1 MFPWLTNQ
9 FDTAWA
15 VSLEKITLRGS
26 LAVALAF
33 VLALILGH
41 VWIRYFGRRFAEPNR
56 SDSKQLE
63 TLHQHKDRTPT
74 MGGLFVMAAVLVA
87 VLLFADLSNRL
98 VQATLLVMI
107 GMMTIGMVDDLS
119 KMAGRG
125 GISKRAKLLAQVGV
139 AIPVALLL
147 FYYHAGVGAAGEIN
161 AGTSFAANSGETLAI
176 YVPMLADTLP
186 IGWFFIPLAVLV
198 IVGTA
203 NAVNLTDGLDGL
215 AGGCLLSATV
225 AVGTIAY
232 AAGHAEWAAYL
243 AIPGVSGSGEMAVIA
258 TAMVGGILG
267 FLWFN
272 CHPAQVFMGDSG
284 SLPLGAML
292 GTVAVAV
299 RQELVLVFIGGVF
312 VVEALSVI
320 LQIGSYR
327 LRGRRLFLCAPLH
340 HHFQFR
346 GAHESRIVVR
356 FWIASALCAILGVA
370 CLKIRIVDQPTHEVT
385 HSAEISSFQPDLC
398 ASRDS
403 DHKLK

>member
-1 MFPWLTNQ
+1 MLYWFTQQ
-9 FDTAWA
+9 FNASWA

-26 LAVALAF
+26 LSAILAF
-33 VLALILGH
+33 LLALVLGH
-41 VWIRYFGRRFAEPNR
+41 FWIRRFGRRFAEPNR

-63 TLHQHKDRTPT
+63 TLHRHKDRTPT

-87 VLLFADLSNRL
+87 ILLFASLNNQL
-98 VQATLLVMI
+98 ILATILTAVGMTVI
-107 GMMTIGMVDDLS
+107 GVVDDLS
-119 KMAGRG
+119 KMTGRG
-125 GISKRAKLLAQVGV
+125 GLSRRAKLLAQIGV
-139 AIPVALLL
+139 ALPVALIL
-147 FYYHAGVGAAGEIN
+147 YHYHATANV
-161 AGTSFAANSGETLAI
+161 AANHETLSI

-198 IVGTA
+198 IVGTS

-215 AGGCLLSATV
+215 AGGCLLCATA

-232 AAGHAEWAAYL
+232 AAGHAAWAAYL
-243 AIPGVSGSGEMAVIA
+243 DIPAVPGSGEMAIL
-258 TAMVGGILG
+258 TAAMLGGILG

-272 CHPAQVFMGDSG
+272 CHPAQVFMGDTG

-299 RQELVLVFIGGVF
+299 RQELVLIFIGGVF
-312 VVEALSVI
+312 VVEAISVI

-356 FWIASALCAILGVA
+356 FWIASVLCAIIGVA
-370 CLKIRIVDQPTHEVT
+370 CLKIRIVDQPAVAPAPGPTYVAT
-385 HSAEISSFQPDLC
+385 QANQL
-398 ASRDS
+398 
-403 DHKLK
+403 LK

>member
-1 MFPWLTNQ
+1 MFPWLTDQ

-26 LAVALAF
+26 LAVGLAF

-41 VWIRYFGRRFAEPNR
+41 FWIRHFGRRFAEPNR

-63 TLHQHKDRTPT
+63 ALHQHKDRTPT

-87 VLLFADLSNRL
+87 ILLFADLMNRL
-98 VQATLLVMI
+98 VQATLLVTVGMMAI
-107 GMMTIGMVDDLS
+107 GMIDDLS

-125 GISKRAKLLAQVGV
+125 GISKRAKLFAQIGV
-139 AIPVALLL
+139 AVPVALLL
-147 FYYHAGVGAAGEIN
+147 YGYHAGISAVDVVN
-161 AGTSFAANSGETLAI
+161 AGTSHATNGGTLAI

-198 IVGTA
+198 IVGTS

-215 AGGCLLSATV
+215 AGGCLLCATV
-225 AVGTIAY
+225 AVGMIAY

-243 AIPGVSGSGEMAVIA
+243 AIPGVAGSGEMAVIA
-258 TAMVGGILG
+258 TAMAGGILG

-292 GTVAVAV
+292 GTMAVAV

-327 LRGRRLFLCAPLH
+327 LRGRRIFLCAPLH

-346 GAHESRIVVR
+346 GAHESRIVIR

-370 CLKIRIVDQPTHEVT
+370 CLKIRIVDQTPVESPGPTHAVT
-385 HSAEISSFQPDLC
+385 QVDRTI
-398 ASRDS
+398 R
-403 DHKLK
+403 